1 MAEPLDT
8 GDDEEYPVFFYG
20 DKEGEYADFSQFARA
35 TFTVTH
41 ARIAAV
47 LGRPVAA
54 VDALAGPGTAI
65 TFAAA
70 EQFMMYCKAVC
81 FGDAAV
87 APQILAAATPR
98 EQKKLGRQVHG
109 FADEA
114 WDEVKLAVVA
124 AGNTAKFGQ
133 SPKRRRLLLGTG
145 TRLLAEAAPR
155 DRVWGIGFAARDAM
169 LNRDRWGQN
178 LLGQALMMAREEL
191 RREEEEENGG
201 QNREEDAGKKRR
213 KR

>member
-1 MAEPLDT
+1 MAEQLVAE
-8 GDDEEYPVFFYG
+8 DDEEYPVFFYG
-20 DKEGEYADFSQFARA
+20 GKEGEYAEFSQFARA
-35 TFTVTH
+35 TFTVPH

-47 LGRPVAA
+47 LGRPVAKVA
-54 VDALAGPGTAI
+54 AIAGPDAATEI
-65 TFAAA
+65 TFSAA

-87 APQILAAATPR
+87 AWQILAAATPR

-109 FADEA
+109 FTDEA

-124 AGNTAKFGQ
+124 AGNAAKFGQ

-155 DRVWGIGFAARDAM
+155 DRIWGIGFGATNAM
-169 LNRDRWGQN
+169 LNRDLWGQN
-178 LLGQALMMAREEL
+178 LLGKALMMARDEL
-191 RREEEEENGG
+191 RQEEAVEG
-201 QNREEDAGKKRR
+201 
-213 KR
+213 